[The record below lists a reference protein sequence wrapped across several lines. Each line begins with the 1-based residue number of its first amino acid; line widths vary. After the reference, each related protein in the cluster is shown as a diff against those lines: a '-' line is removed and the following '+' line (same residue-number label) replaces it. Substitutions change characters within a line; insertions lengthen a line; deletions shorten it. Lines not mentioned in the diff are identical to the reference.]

1 MMHGVFILHTI
12 ISSVA
17 RNGNTGRTFSQ
28 RTLYTIQR
36 ISIPPHCH
44 FERSEKSFSSPFST
58 TPSLSRLRE
67 APPTAFP
74 AIRCFPF
81 LAAKHAPSYRQRK
94 RSLGSARDD
103 DTGKML
109 SKHSLCRICWI
120 RASPYHVKKPRQEP
134 ELFCIRKTYL
144 PNCASMVPA
153 ATAVPIT
160 PATFGPIACISR

>member
-1 MMHGVFILHTI
+1 MVIQEEHFPSEHFIRYSGYPFPTLSFRAQREIFFVPFFHD
-12 ISSVA
+12 SFA
-17 RNGNTGRTFSQ
+17 KPFTG
-28 RTLYTIQR
+28 
-36 ISIPPHCH
+36 
-44 FERSEKSFSSPFST
+44 ST
-58 TPSLSRLRE
+58 V
-67 APPTAFP
+67 TAFP

-94 RSLGSARDD
+94 RSLDSARDD

-120 RASPYHVKKPRQEP
+120 RASPYHAKKPQP
-134 ELFCIRKTYL
+134 KLELFCVRKTYL

>member
-1 MMHGVFILHTI
+1 MIREEYFPSAHFIRYSGYPFPTL
-12 ISSVA
+12 SFRA
-17 RNGNTGRTFSQ
+17 Q
-28 RTLYTIQR
+28 REIFFVPFF
-36 ISIPPHCH
+36 PP
-44 FERSEKSFSSPFST
+44 
-58 TPSLSRLRE
+58 PSLSRLRE

-120 RASPYHVKKPRQEP
+120 RASPYHAKKPRQKP
-134 ELFCIRKTYL
+134 ELFCVRKTYL